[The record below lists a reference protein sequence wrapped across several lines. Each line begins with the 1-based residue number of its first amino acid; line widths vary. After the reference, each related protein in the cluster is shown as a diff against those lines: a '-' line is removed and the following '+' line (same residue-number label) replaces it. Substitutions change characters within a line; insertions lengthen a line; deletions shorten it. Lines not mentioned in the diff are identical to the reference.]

1 MEKKKYGFWVK
12 FTVILYSLP
21 TMLETASIS
30 PTVEGAISAWGIEP
44 SLASWIGTISCITI
58 VIGNFLAVP
67 LVQRFSKK
75 TVLIAGGILWTVG
88 GVLNAFMPNIY
99 GIFVMRLIGGLG
111 AGIEISVATM
121 LIPILWPDEKETN
134 RVMGAF
140 GVMVA
145 VWGTVLTPMV
155 GWLMQTLGWNYGFFI
170 FFIGVPMLLFFIAFI
185 PKALPTEN
193 EVSENR
199 KMEKSEKAK
208 LPVSVYMLTG
218 SGIIYAVLTTTF
230 FVYIVSLFTETGAG
244 DVTQGSLA
252 ISVETL
258 ASFLAGLVL
267 AYFYGKAKN
276 FVPGICWFL
285 MAIASFILVATSD
298 MMIMYAGSF
307 LFGLGYGTYFPYLYA
322 RGAKLCTPETNDRV
336 MALVNVGYFLGY
348 FFASFYISIVAGIFN
363 NETAVFSFEFMGIA
377 CAVAGVAFIIKAIQE
392 RISIKNGKNVII

>member
-12 FTVILYSLP
+12 FAVILYSLP

-30 PTVEGAISAWGIEP
+30 PTVDGAINAWGVEP

-58 VIGNFLAVP
+58 VIGNFLAVW
-67 LVQRFSKK
+67 LVRKFDKK
-75 TVLIAGGILWTVG
+75 TVLIAGGVLWTIG
-88 GVLNAFMPNIY
+88 GVLCAFMPNIY
-99 GIFVMRLIGGLG
+99 GIFAMRLVGGLG
-111 AGIEISVATM
+111 AGVEISVASM
-121 LIPILWPDEKETN
+121 LIPILWPDENETN
-134 RVMGAF
+134 KVMGAF

-170 FFIGVPMLLFFIAFI
+170 FWIGVPMLLVFIAFV
-185 PKALPTEN
+185 PKVLPTEA
-193 EVSENR
+193 EIAEDR
-199 KMEKSEKAK
+199 KVEKAEKAK
-208 LPVSVYMLTG
+208 LPVKVYMLMG
-218 SGIIYAVLTTTF
+218 SAIVYTILTTTF

-244 DVTQGSLA
+244 DVTQGSFA

-285 MAIASFILVATSD
+285 MAAASFILVASND
-298 MMIMYAGSF
+298 MMIMYVGSF
-307 LFGLGYGTYFPYLYA
+307 VFGLGYGTYFPYLYA

-348 FFASFYISIVAGIFN
+348 FIASFYIGIVAGIFN
-363 NETAVFSFEFMGIA
+363 NETAVFSFQFMGIA
-377 CAVAGVAFIIKAIQE
+377 CAIAGVAFVIKAIQE
-392 RISIKNGKNVII
+392 RIAIKNGKNEII